1 MVLVYPG
8 VQKGISHHSTVSYG
22 LTYETDFPS
31 SLIGSYAATGL
42 DSSVCTDR
50 YSRLGAYGYGDDQ
63 QQGAIPGFRHLGN
76 INWDSINWRSLESQC
91 FERNSER
98 YKPGQVDPRRIEHIL
113 PRAPP
118 SASKPNHHGNTDAA
132 SGPQF
137 QSRSAVVLRT
147 WHDMEWTENHKHYV
161 RSLVME
167 LSLHTGAEYEVFLL
181 CHVKDP
187 NVSLLVDDQ
196 DGMQRLKAKYIP
208 PEFADM
214 TILYNEETL
223 KAWYPKVEEHSPNLQ
238 YWQPIQVFSQLY
250 PNFDFYWHLEM
261 DARFTGHAYHFMEQ
275 TAKFAKEQP
284 RKYLWERN
292 AYWYIPGTHGSW
304 QDFRKMVDE
313 SVRNK
318 ESVWGPKPVS
328 GLTAAG
334 PRPPVADP
342 KNDNY
347 EWGVGEEADFV
358 SFLPIFDP
366 TDTQWTYPNKLWN
379 VPGDAARRASAVAM
393 GRISRTLLHL
403 MHDAEIEKGIG
414 VVSEMTAPTFAL
426 WHGLKAV
433 YVPHPLYI
441 DGKWTSKELGRILNP
456 GPPEKINGGGDSI
469 WNFDHKWDHILFRMS
484 YMFTAQTAEDL
495 YRRWLGYKIDPHQ
508 YTDGTYGQDPTS
520 NRGGASQTPF
530 TVTSGEIIPDVA
542 GLSGLVRASN
552 SSSSAPNNTK
562 TCVQD
567 SSRETAIG
575 AGVGVPLGII
585 ALGCMAWAVWERRAR
600 QRTTTSSSSEFSFLE
615 RNQAYDKSYSQRPV
629 GELPA
634 SLPEAAELGDEVR
647 QR

>member
-8 VQKGISHHSTVSYG
+8 VQK
-22 LTYETDFPS
+22 DFPS

-508 YTDGTYGQDPTS
+508 YTDGTYHAIVKQPVVRCLSHKVSLVLFLFIYRDMVQLYSRDGIAFIYKKDEAEEEKA
-520 NRGGASQTPF
+520 NIGIWGCTPL
-530 TVTSGEIIPDVA
+530 TPEERKYA
-542 GLSGLVRASN
+542 GLS
-552 SSSSAPNNTK
+552 
-562 TCVQD
+562 
-567 SSRETAIG
+567 
-575 AGVGVPLGII
+575 
-585 ALGCMAWAVWERRAR
+585 
-600 QRTTTSSSSEFSFLE
+600 TTYLLLRDDWNF
-615 RNQAYDKSYSQRPV
+615 
-629 GELPA
+629 
-634 SLPEAAELGDEVR
+634 
-647 QR
+647 